1 MDWTKLSPEEAVMAY
16 GYYISTGDD
25 PTGIATAMMVGD
37 LRASALVTAGNQARI
52 DQAVAMRAA
61 DPIGYDVDTLIS
73 DYYLKPG
80 LSEALRAFQR
90 SNNLTD
96 QQMLDAMARS
106 PLRSNSTAAQNLN
119 LLRGPDAS
127 ATAIKPPL
135 SPSDV
140 KSGVTTPIRP
150 TTPTPVTVMPG
161 TPATPT
167 PVTVTP
173 QTPATPT
180 PGTGL
185 LLGVV
190 AILFTLFG

>member
-1 MDWTKLSPEEAVMAY
+1 MDWTKLSPEGALQAWIEY
-16 GYYISTGDD
+16 GRSGED
-25 PTGIATAMMVGD
+25 PYGLAFAMMIGD
-37 LRASALVTAGNQARI
+37 TRASDLVNAGEQARTGK
-52 DQAVAMRAA
+52 AVTMRAA

-80 LSEALRAFQR
+80 LSEALRAYQR
-90 SNNLTD
+90 ANNLTD
-96 QQMLDAMARS
+96 QQMLDAIARS
-106 PLRSNSTAAQNLN
+106 PDRSGATAAQNLN
-119 LLRGPDAS
+119 LLRGPDVS

-150 TTPTPVTVMPG
+150 TTPTPVTVTPGTPAMPTPVTVTPG

-167 PVTVTP
+167 PG
-173 QTPATPT
+173 A
-180 PGTGL
+180 GL

>member
-1 MDWTKLSPEEAVMAY
+1 MDWTKLSPEEAARVY

-25 PTGIATAMMVGD
+25 PTGIAFAMMIGD
-37 LRASALVTAGNQARI
+37 TRASDLVNAAQQARTA
-52 DQAVAMRAA
+52 QAVAMRAA
-61 DPIGYDVDTLIS
+61 DPIGFDVDTLIS

-80 LSEALRAFQR
+80 LSEALRAYQR
-90 SNNLTD
+90 ANNLTD
-96 QQMLDAMARS
+96 QQMLDAIARS
-106 PLRSNSTAAQNLN
+106 PDRSGATAAQNLN

-150 TTPTPVTVMPG
+150 TTPTPVTVTPG

-167 PVTVTP
+167 PVTVMP